1 MFIVALHRIE
11 AGERIKNGILD
22 EEGAA
27 TMIQEAI
34 LSQPLI
40 TNSGLQPLAE
50 RSGQLGLGSG
60 REGLLAE
67 VPLSRFPSLL
77 MILLPA

>member
-1 MFIVALHRIE
+1 MFIVALHRME

-34 LSQPLI
+34 LSQSLI
-40 TNSGLQPLAE
+40 TNRGQPLAE

-77 MILLPA
+77 KILLPE